1 MWIAQRTHRHRGTP
15 RLPLVV
21 ALSAVL
27 LGGGVAGAAES
38 GTHALVFQVQSG
50 RSITV
55 AADIVGDDVTIRQTD
70 TVTGLTSSITG
81 YVGAST
87 TDVIQVSR
95 TSAGGN
101 PADSDGAVQ
110 IYVLASSLTCAS
122 CNAGA
127 VPPETAGT
135 VVEGTPGGPVDPVLV
150 TAEGAVVISGINTG
164 SATAGAALT
173 YTVVTTKAPAGSYS
187 YTLTYLIRAA

>member
-1 MWIAQRTHRHRGTP
+1 MRFGRHRHR
-15 RLPLVV
+15 PLGKILL
-21 ALSAVL
+21 ALLTATLV
-27 LGGGVAGAAES
+27 GGGVASAADS

-55 AADIVGDDVTIRQTD
+55 ASDITGDEVNVRQTD
-70 TVTGLTSSITG
+70 TLTGLTSSITG

-87 TDVIQVSR
+87 SDVIQVSR
-95 TSAGGN
+95 TSSVGN
-101 PADSDGAVQ
+101 PADSDAAVQ
-110 IYVLASSLTCAS
+110 ILVLASSLTCPGCSAVAS
-122 CNAGA
+122 
-127 VPPETAGT
+127 PPETAGT
-135 VVEGTPGGPVDPVLV
+135 VVEGTPGGPIDPVPV

-187 YTLTYLIRAA
+187 YTLTYLIRAAT